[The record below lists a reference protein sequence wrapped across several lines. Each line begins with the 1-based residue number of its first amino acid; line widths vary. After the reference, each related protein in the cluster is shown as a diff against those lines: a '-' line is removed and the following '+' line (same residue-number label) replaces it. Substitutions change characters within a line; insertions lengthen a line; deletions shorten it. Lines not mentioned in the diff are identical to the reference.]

1 MNLWGFLSFGL
12 VIAAIF
18 VMFIVYLHHQKA
30 MMKLE
35 LEASKLVSE
44 RELRAVGE

>member
-12 VIAAIF
+12 VIAAMF

-35 LEASKLVSE
+35 LEASRLASE
-44 RELRAVGE
+44 RELSALGK